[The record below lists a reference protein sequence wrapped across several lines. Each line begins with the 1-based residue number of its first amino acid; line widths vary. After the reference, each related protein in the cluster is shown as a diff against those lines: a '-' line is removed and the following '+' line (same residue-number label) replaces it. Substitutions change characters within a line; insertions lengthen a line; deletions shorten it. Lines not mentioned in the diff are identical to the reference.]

1 MYNLCF
7 NGGVGWGNLDYISSS
22 FHIWIFTSLTILAC
36 HIWGLCFVLL
46 LYLQWN
52 PVSYV
57 FLFSTVIFIIK
68 CSLYKWTLS
77 IIIPGWLVVWYLP
90 YQHTKCIEMYRN
102 CPSENLIF
110 ITFCV
115 TSKLLIFLGSL
126 LSTIRSA
133 LIVSVKEPCPPLHSF
148 PTCRHI

>member
-7 NGGVGWGNLDYISSS
+7 NGGVRWGNLDYISSS

-90 YQHTKCIEMYRN
+90 YQHHKMYWNVPQLSIRKFDIYYILCHFKTTHFPGLIIKHNKISIDCI
-102 CPSENLIF
+102 C
-110 ITFCV
+110 
-115 TSKLLIFLGSL
+115 
-126 LSTIRSA
+126 
-133 LIVSVKEPCPPLHSF
+133 
-148 PTCRHI
+148 